1 MGKKQPIISN
11 NSRKESTCS
20 RSSATSSSS
29 RRSIVLREG
38 AANIQIVVT
47 EPGNSDDDDTD
58 TESVEDI
65 LKEPIMA
72 SQRKS
77 TKTLAFNDQVQFCLR
92 EDSPQLE
99 VNREGM
105 LYY

>member
-1 MGKKQPIISN
+1 MGKKQPIS
-11 NSRKESTCS
+11 SRKESTCS
-20 RSSATSSSS
+20 RSSTSSS
-29 RRSIVLREG
+29 RPSIVLREG

-47 EPGNSDDDDTD
+47 EPRNSDDDDTD

-65 LKEPIMA
+65 LKEPTMS

-99 VNREGM
+99 VNRKGM
-105 LYY
+105 LY

>member
-1 MGKKQPIISN
+1 MGKKQPAIIS
-11 NSRKESTCS
+11 SRKESTCS
-20 RSSATSSSS
+20 TRSSTSSS
-29 RRSIVLREG
+29 RPSIVLREG

-47 EPGNSDDDDTD
+47 EPRNSDDDDTD

-65 LKEPIMA
+65 LKEPTMS

-105 LYY
+105 LY